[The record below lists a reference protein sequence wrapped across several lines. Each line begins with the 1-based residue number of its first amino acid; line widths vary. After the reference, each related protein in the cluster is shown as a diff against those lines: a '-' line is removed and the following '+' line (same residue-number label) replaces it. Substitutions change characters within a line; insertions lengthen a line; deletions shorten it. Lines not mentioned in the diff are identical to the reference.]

1 MIPANQP
8 PPDPS
13 RDPSRIGLAVAK
25 RLGLGRNRLL
35 WAGVVAV
42 VAPLIVL
49 MVLQVRWLI
58 DLEQN
63 TIVSRRASLENYLQA
78 INQDVQYFYITT
90 AERTLNLPPPAYTE
104 ETIQTAVHFFE
115 SREVAGVARFFIV
128 TFQPIPTLFFYNPS
142 EHAMVMAEQTLDAQ
156 GIWVAVAPW
165 STRYKILALVTSTDI
180 AVDEHDP
187 EQRIVI
193 LPITDEHDYLVA
205 VAGFVVDQRYFTEKV
220 LPEAI
225 AQSVPRF
232 DREDALWVC
241 VHDRDGEHVYP
252 PTPCSAIERDRV
264 SRAFTMIFTDWTMSL
279 QGPLAVP
286 ESWARANFWINI
298 TLSAALVVVLLGG
311 IGFTV
316 RTAVREIKLSA
327 MKNEFVSNVSH
338 ELRTPLASIRVFGE
352 LMRRGRVGDPAKITE
367 YGSYIETESRRLS
380 QLINNILDFSRIESG
395 EKIYSFEPH
404 DLEEVLTGALATF
417 TVRARDRGIEFGYEG
432 PEEPL
437 PDLMMDANAMDRA
450 IANLLDNA
458 VKYSNDGSKIT
469 TRLARRDD
477 EVVLSVVDR
486 GIGIPAEEHELIFER
501 FHRVGTGLVHDV
513 KGTGLG
519 LSLVQH
525 ILSAHGGSVSLVSE
539 VGRGSVFSIHLP
551 IGWTPGE
558 TRKGARWPRS

>member
-1 MIPANQP
+1 M
-8 PPDPS
+8 
-13 RDPSRIGLAVAK
+13 
-25 RLGLGRNRLL
+25 GLGRNRLL
-35 WAGVVAV
+35 WIGVAAV
-42 VAPLIVL
+42 VVPLIVL
-49 MVLQVRWLI
+49 MALQYRWLT
-58 DLEQN
+58 DLERN
-63 TIVSRRASLENYLQA
+63 SVVSRRAALENYLQA
-78 INQDVQYFYITT
+78 INQDIHYFYMTT

-115 SREVAGVARFFIV
+115 SRDVAGVARFFIV
-128 TFQPIPTLFFYNPS
+128 TFQPIPTLFFYDPS
-142 EHAMVMAEQTLDAQ
+142 ERAMVVADQTQDAQ
-156 GIWVAVAPW
+156 SVWVALAPW
-165 STRYKILALVTSTDI
+165 TTRYKILAEITTTDI

-187 EQRIVI
+187 ERRIVI
-193 LPITDEHDYLVA
+193 LPITDESDFLVA
-205 VAGFVVDQRYFTEKV
+205 VVGLIVDQRYFTERV

-225 AQSVPRF
+225 TQSVPTF

-241 VHDRDGEHVYP
+241 VHDRDGQHVYP
-252 PTPCSAIERDRV
+252 PTPCSAVETNRV
-264 SRAFTMIFTDWTMSL
+264 SRAFTFIFTDWTMSL
-279 QGPLAVP
+279 QGALGVP

-298 TLSAALVVVLLGG
+298 TLSAGLVVVLLGG

-316 RTAVREIKLSA
+316 RTAMREIKLSA

-352 LMRRGRVGDPAKITE
+352 LMRRGRVSNPAKVTE

-395 EKIYSFEPH
+395 EKIFSFKPH
-404 DLEEVLTGALATF
+404 DLEEVLSGALATLS
-417 TVRARDRGIEFGYEG
+417 VRARDRGIEFEYEG
-432 PEEPL
+432 PNEPL
-437 PDLMMDANAMDRA
+437 PDLQMDANAMDRA

-458 VKYSNDGSKIT
+458 VKYSTDGTRVT
-469 TRLARRDD
+469 TRLARRGD

-486 GIGIPAEEHELIFER
+486 GIGIPADEHERIFDR

-525 ILSAHGGSVSLVSE
+525 ILHAHGGRVSLVSE

-551 IGWTPGE
+551 IGWTPSE